1 MAAGGAR
8 KSIRFLFV
16 GDPRFDRRIRNFV
29 SLFARAGWNVELLY
43 GSVSPT
49 EGTLEGVSTMVH
61 IQPSAP
67 SGPRFFFSYD
77 RLLTTYLRNAPPVD
91 VTIVSDLFGLRAAAR
106 TKPRK
111 SLLVYDAREVYTRLP
126 TVEGHR
132 LKQWFWKRWERQGLA
147 QTDLVVTTA
156 PLDGDAIRTVHGTL
170 PPTVVLKNM
179 PSEADI
185 DASSIDLRSALSI
198 GRERTLLVYV
208 GGLQQ
213 GRGLLTTIEA
223 LHQIPE
229 ADLVLI
235 GTGAF
240 TDTLR
245 DASSRAGLASRTHF
259 YGPAHAA
266 DVLPLLR
273 SADVG
278 ISLIERTSGSYRLAL
293 PSKVFEYLHAGLPV
307 VSSPLEQ
314 VYTCI
319 GEQPYLFYADENDLS
334 AVVHAIRNALDASTV
349 SGMRERVASEARAH
363 YTFEH
368 DAVTLLEQIERMI
381 SHEPP
386 VA

>member
-1 MAAGGAR
+1 MADGGAR

-16 GDPRFDRRIRNFV
+16 GDPRFDRRIRNLV
-29 SLFARAGWNVELLY
+29 SLFVRAGWRIELFY
-43 GSVSPT
+43 GSVTPT
-49 EGTLEGVSTMVH
+49 EGTLDGVSAMVH
-61 IQPSAP
+61 IKPSAP

-91 VTIVSDLFGLRAAAR
+91 VTVVSDLFGLRAAAR
-106 TKPRK
+106 TKPGK
-111 SLLVYDAREVYTRLP
+111 SLLVYDAREVYTQLP
-126 TVEGHR
+126 AVEGSQ
-132 LKQWFWKRWERQGLA
+132 LKQWFWKQWERRGLG

-156 PLDGDAIRTVHGTL
+156 PLDGDVIKAVHGTL

-179 PSEADI
+179 PSEADM
-185 DASSIDLRSALSI
+185 DSRSIDLRSALGI
-198 GRERTLLVYV
+198 GRDRALLVYV

-213 GRGLLTTIEA
+213 GRGLVTTIEA
-223 LHQIPE
+223 LQQIPE

-245 DASSRAGLASRTHF
+245 EASARAGLASRTHF

-314 VYTCI
+314 VQMCI
-319 GEQPYLFYADENDLS
+319 GEQPYLFYADENDLA
-334 AVVHAIRNALDASTV
+334 AVVRAIRNALDASTA
-349 SGMRERVASEARAH
+349 SGMRERIASDARAH

-368 DAVTLLEQIERMI
+368 DAVTLLEQIERMT